1 MIDTKLMKI
10 GIKFHFIE
18 NCFHLELKWINVN
31 KLILNMISEYLLI
44 IWQQRNYFVFSY
56 ETLLFADI
64 NAIYLTILVIATSL

>member
-10 GIKFHFIE
+10 VIKFHSIE
-18 NCFHLELKWINVN
+18 YCFHLELKWINVN
-31 KLILNMISEYLLI
+31 KLILNMISECLLK
-44 IWQQRNYFVFSY
+44 IWQQGNYFVSSY